1 MIIGHQKQWQFL
13 KKISLSGNIPHAFLF
28 AGQERIG
35 KKKVAFEW
43 VSEIFKEKIGDI
55 HPDFTI
61 VEPEGKE
68 IQISQIKE
76 LIRGLSLKPY
86 SAPMK
91 VALIDNAHLMNAEA
105 QSCLLKT
112 LEEPKG
118 DTLLILVS
126 DQPSTLLP
134 TIISR
139 LQTVKFYP
147 VPKEEMKELG
157 ESLGIY
163 AGSPGMALDFAKD
176 PEKKISFEKKIKEIE
191 EISKSDLCQRFEY
204 AKQIAE
210 ESTDVREVLKI
221 WMSYFRNILLKRV
234 SEGGRLG
241 KIKNILKS
249 LQEADYLTSK
259 TNVNTRLLLETLM
272 IEF

>member
-13 KKISLSGNIPHAFLF
+13 KKISESGNIPHAFLF

-43 VSEIFKEKIGDI
+43 VSEIFKEEIGSI

-76 LIRGLSLKPY
+76 LIKGLSLKPY
-86 SAPMK
+86 SAPIK

-126 DQPSTLLP
+126 DQPSALLP

-147 VPKEEMKELG
+147 VPKGEMKGLG

-176 PEKKISFEKKIKEIE
+176 PEKKINFEKKIKEIE

-210 ESTDVREVLKI
+210 DPTDIREVLKI
-221 WMSYFRNILLKRV
+221 WMSYFRNILLKRI
-234 SEGGRLG
+234 SEGGKLG

-259 TNVNTRLLLETLM
+259 TNVNARLLLETLM